1 MALLPIPKNPLL
13 AKKEPTWN
21 KIEGLLDHNDDV
33 LIDYARQFPNE
44 SYSAFQ
50 ARKKYFMDT
59 FINRSRDLISAPVNS
74 VFGQAIK
81 NEFDSE
87 KSLLKDFS
95 DNVILSSNP
104 ISLKTY
110 IRDYVAIGLRAY
122 GNTITV
128 IDKPSITPLSLEDE
142 RNGLLPYLSNVRPQD
157 VLNWYMD
164 TDGDFLW
171 FGYKKFY
178 QDKWMNPFEQAA
190 PENKEYHF
198 LWTKTDLIVRDN
210 MGNLNSELS
219 FTHNWGVVPI
229 VWQATFLTRPNDIIG
244 NAAMEQTSNYIMTQ
258 NNLLNAGVHELYKH
272 GGSLLLMP
280 EDAISATN
288 FTTDENGETK
298 QKRQDNNGMLTYAN
312 EIKPEYLIKQLEVD
326 RMMQWAMFYA
336 QEAADNER
344 DLKSVAKKGTTGEM
358 VQESGFAKVV
368 DREPLTASL
377 ISLAN
382 DLETY
387 TLKIYNKVSKILKIE
402 NDAIFEFDKDFDMRG
417 VQQKFEEIA
426 TAQKAAISRMSPTL
440 EKEMFKNIIGDITGD
455 PEIQKTVITE
465 IDEAGTEEEMMD
477 AQIGEL
483 VKKTVNG
490 GFGKIEEKTG
500 TE

>member
-1 MALLPIPKNPLL
+1 MLLPIPKNPQLE
-13 AKKEPTWN
+13 KKEKKWN
-21 KIEGLLDHNDDV
+21 QIEGLLDHNDDI

-44 SYSAFQ
+44 TNSAFD
-50 ARKKYFMDT
+50 ARKKYFLET
-59 FINRSRDLISAPVNS
+59 FINKSRDLISAPVNS

-81 NEFDSE
+81 NNFGSE
-87 KSLLKDFS
+87 NSLLKDFS
-95 DNVILSSNP
+95 ENVILGSNLLD
-104 ISLKTY
+104 LKTY
-110 IRDYVAIGLRAY
+110 MRDYVAIGLRAY

-128 IDKPSITPLSLEDE
+128 IDKPKIAPVSREDE

-157 VLNWYMD
+157 VLNWYLD

-171 FGYKKFY
+171 FAYRKLY
-178 QDKWMNPFEQAA
+178 QDVWLNPFEERT
-190 PENKEYHF
+190 PDNKEFHF

-210 MGNLNSELS
+210 QGNMNTDLS
-219 FTHNWGVVPI
+219 FKHNWGTVPI
-229 VWQATFLTRPNDIIG
+229 VWQTTFKTRPDDIIG
-244 NAAMEQTSNYIMTQ
+244 NAAMEQTSNYIMTM

-280 EDAISATN
+280 DDAITATN
-288 FTTDENGETK
+288 FTTDENGETIA
-298 QKRQDNNGMLTYAN
+298 KRQDKNGMFLYQG
-312 EIKPEYLIKQLEVD
+312 EIKPEYLVKQLEVD

-344 DLKSVAKKGTTGEM
+344 DLKSVAKKGTDGEM

-377 ISLAN
+377 ISLASS
-382 DLETY
+382 LETY
-387 TLKIYNKVSKILKIE
+387 AKKIYDKVSKIIKQQ
-402 NDAIFEFDKDFDMRG
+402 NDATFEFDKDFDLRS
-417 VQQKFEEIA
+417 VQQKFEEI
-426 TAQKAAISRMSPTL
+426 KAAQNASIGRMSPTM
-440 EKEMFKNIIGDITGD
+440 EKEMFKNVIGDITGD
-455 PEIQKTVITE
+455 IDVQKTVTQE

-490 GFGKIEEKTG
+490 DFGKPKEN
-500 TE
+500 TET